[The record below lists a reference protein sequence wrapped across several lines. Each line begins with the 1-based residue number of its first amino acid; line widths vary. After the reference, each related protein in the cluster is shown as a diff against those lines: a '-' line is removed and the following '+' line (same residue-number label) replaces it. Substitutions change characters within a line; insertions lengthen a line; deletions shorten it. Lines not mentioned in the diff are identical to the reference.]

1 MRCHPFE
8 RLDTGRYGSNDVR
21 VIQRTNSPHG
31 SLNPSF
37 QKKHLLFPSPFPWS
51 VFSERGNE
59 DKSFLVKGK
68 ALRGRRGVVEA
79 TGELLLSAANP
90 RRELP
95 LLLSPPLLFT
105 LSPTLCF
112 HSPFFL
118 NGPPPTPYYVDPSD
132 VLYHFTSIL
141 RLLPGEEGRETSLFA
156 VHSSIM
162 NVYVFDQILVCSFQ
176 YDVKA
181 TIPSKSTRVNHD
193 LIFLKFFYDTFTL
206 FSIYFVKIIRITIFW
221 KNEYYLIN

>member
-68 ALRGRRGVVEA
+68 ALREKRGRGSNRWTPPIRGKS
-79 TGELLLSAANP
+79 SARAS
-90 RRELP
+90 
-95 LLLSPPLLFT
+95 SPPLSS
-105 LSPTLCF
+105 SPTHPF
-112 HSPFFL
+112 SHSLVSTPPFFSMAL
-118 NGPPPTPYYVDPSD
+118 LLPLIMLIHRMFSTTLQVYCDFFRGRKEGKHPCSR
-132 VLYHFTSIL
+132 SIL
-141 RLLPGEEGRETSLFA
+141 PLWTYT
-156 VHSSIM
+156 SSIRYLSAHFNTM
-162 NVYVFDQILVCSFQ
+162 WRQPPL
-176 YDVKA
+176 VKA
-181 TIPSKSTRVNHD
+181 HVSTM
-193 LIFLKFFYDTFTL
+193 I
-206 FSIYFVKIIRITIFW
+206 
-221 KNEYYLIN
+221 

>member
-21 VIQRTNSPHG
+21 VIQRTNSLHG

-68 ALRGRRGVVEA
+68 ALRGKEGSWKQPVNSSYPRQIL
-79 TGELLLSAANP
+79 GESFLSSSLLLSYSP
-90 RRELP
+90 FLP
-95 LLLSPPLLFT
+95 LSVSTP
-105 LSPTLCF
+105 
-112 HSPFFL
+112 PFFSMAL
-118 NGPPPTPYYVDPSD
+118 LLPLIMLIHRMFSTTLQVYCDFFRGRKEGKHPCSR
-132 VLYHFTSIL
+132 SIL
-141 RLLPGEEGRETSLFA
+141 PLWTYM
-156 VHSSIM
+156 SSIRYLSAHFNTM
-162 NVYVFDQILVCSFQ
+162 WRQ
-176 YDVKA
+176 
-181 TIPSKSTRVNHD
+181 PPKSTRVNHD
-193 LIFLKFFYDTFTL
+193 LIFLKFFYDIFAL
-206 FSIYFVKIIRITIFW
+206 FSIYSVRIIRIIIFW

>member
-95 LLLSPPLLFT
+95 LLLSY
-105 LSPTLCF
+105 
-112 HSPFFL
+112 SPFL
-118 NGPPPTPYYVDPSD
+118 PLSVSTPPFFSMALLLPLIMLIHRMFSTTLQVYCDFFRGRKEGKHPCSR
-132 VLYHFTSIL
+132 SIL
-141 RLLPGEEGRETSLFA
+141 PLWTYT
-156 VHSSIM
+156 SSIRYLSAHFNTM
-162 NVYVFDQILVCSFQ
+162 WRQ
-176 YDVKA
+176 
-181 TIPSKSTRVNHD
+181 PPKSTRVNHD
-193 LIFLKFFYDTFTL
+193 LIFLKFFYDTFAS
-206 FSIYFVKIIRITIFW
+206 FSIYSVRIIRIIIFW